1 MAAVEVNS
9 FVSKFLALWTN
20 GKKVSLKL
28 NAENGKANLT
38 MELDLGDDGQ
48 RSPLNNDTTHFENYR
63 QRRRY
68 RRSNDKSEVD
78 EKIETSSACVKKSP
92 VATKIESNL
101 QDDILENIPEV
112 KEEVVYNNLPTDTDV
127 MSDVAMYAEDVSTL
141 DTVVTKTVSCEDIR
155 DCSANVTI
163 ATNENGIGQMENEPV
178 SNVGRNIDSLD
189 SKCFK
194 LGVAITS
201 RKG

>member
-112 KEEVVYNNLPTDTDV
+112 KEEVVYNY
-127 MSDVAMYAEDVSTL
+127 SVSSWSQFLHFSLLLLHGKKVRCPRNFTL
-141 DTVVTKTVSCEDIR
+141 
-155 DCSANVTI
+155 
-163 ATNENGIGQMENEPV
+163 GI
-178 SNVGRNIDSLD
+178 
-189 SKCFK
+189 
-194 LGVAITS
+194 
-201 RKG
+201 KGLVHL